1 MIYVHAS
8 LPGIKPTSPAGP
20 ALAGGFFS
28 TESPGKPLTELKSDL
43 WGLVAESSNQLPFG
57 VMRPPLKTEWSLWD
71 WPSTLRLLTQSQTLG
86 QRGRRVQRL
95 RVWLRSTP
103 HP

>member
-1 MIYVHAS
+1 M
-8 LPGIKPTSPAGP
+8 PGIEPTSPAAP

-28 TESPGKPLTELKSDL
+28 TEPPGKPMTELKSDL

-57 VMRPPLKTEWSLWD
+57 VMRPLLKTEWSLWD
-71 WPSTLRLLTQSQTLG
+71 WPSTLRLFTQSQTLRL
-86 QRGRRVQRL
+86 RGCSIQRL
-95 RVWLRSTP
+95 RVWLWSTL